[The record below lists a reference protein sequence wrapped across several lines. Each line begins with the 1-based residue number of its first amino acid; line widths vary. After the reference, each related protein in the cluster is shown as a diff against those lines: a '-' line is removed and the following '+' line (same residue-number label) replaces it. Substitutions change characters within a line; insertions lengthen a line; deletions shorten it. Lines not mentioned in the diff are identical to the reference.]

1 MNFKLLIWMNQPSH
15 HQAQFFDSLNE
26 NFNEFRVNYYSH
38 IPLSRAEMGWSKDI
52 QLKGYEQYI
61 NPENFEINLIEL
73 KKYIHILPGYGHPF
87 LIKLRN
93 IFSKNDVKWIH
104 WSEKSHKGIHWYLTF
119 VRKNI
124 HARYINKYAL
134 GALAIGNQAKVDFIN
149 WGVDRNKI
157 EILPY
162 SFNNLSYRL
171 PDQEIL
177 SYKKNRSAFLFVGAL
192 CKRKGVDVLLKAF
205 SMNFKGNMK
214 WCLILVGNKNK
225 DLDCEELVYKLG
237 IQDQVLFRGVIS
249 STDIMSAYSAADVFI
264 LPSRHDGWGM
274 VVNEAL
280 YCNKPIIVSD
290 AVGASTHLI
299 KDDHNGYIFKSAN
312 FVDLSNKMS
321 KYKNEDLLLKH
332 SSHSSAIFEK
342 YSSETLAMNLVEILQ
357 KWSDEN
363 ENIN

>member
-1 MNFKLLIWMNQPSH
+1 MELIIWMNQPSH

-26 NFNEFRVNYYSH
+26 KFDEFCVNYYGNVPS
-38 IPLSRAEMGWSKDI
+38 SRAEMGWSTDI

-61 NPENFEINLIEL
+61 NPENLEIDLLEL

-93 IFSKNDVKWIH
+93 IFSKNNIKWVH
-104 WSEKSHKGIHWYLTF
+104 WSEKASTGWKWYASYYKKT
-119 VRKNI
+119 I
-124 HARYINKYAL
+124 HAYYINKYAL
-134 GALAIGNQAKVDFIN
+134 GALAIGDHAKNDFIK
-149 WGVDRNKI
+149 WGIHKNKI

-162 SFNNLSYRL
+162 SFNDLQDYV
-171 PDQEIL
+171 PDKQIL
-177 SYKKNRSAFLFVGAL
+177 DFKKGRKLFLFVGRL
-192 CKRKGVDVLLKAF
+192 SFLKGTDLLIKAF
-205 SMNFKGNMK
+205 YEKFYKNPE
-214 WCLILVGNKNK
+214 WCLVLVGNQK
-225 DLDCEELVYKLG
+225 DKTNYQDLIDQLG
-237 IQDQVLFRGVIS
+237 LTDQIFIRGVIPAHKIS
-249 STDIMSAYSAADVFI
+249 SAYKSCDVFI
-264 LPSRHDGWGM
+264 LPSRYDGWGM

-299 KDDHNGYIFKSAN
+299 KDDQNGYIFKSAD